1 VTRKIDRAFESF
13 VKRGEAEA
21 LSRVFDAT
29 AGELLRVGSHLVK
42 DLASAED
49 LVQMT
54 FLAAIEDRASHLP
67 GRPVLPW
74 LLGIM
79 ANRARN
85 LRRVERRRPDPQRVQ
100 AGPPL
105 EPPEEAQASELSAAV
120 EDAVANLPDPYRPVL
135 NLHLR
140 HGLSAAEIARSL
152 ERPQATVRS
161 QLARGMDR
169 LRRALPAGF
178 AAGFAML
185 PSTRGLAAIRVEVL
199 DKAQGVPTA
208 QAEVLTVAGS
218 KLGLGLMTLGL
229 LLVAGFF
236 VWQAEDRERPLDSD
250 SASLAEAERG
260 ASSTAAR
267 EEPPPMVA
275 RVEAPSPDAE
285 PALATLLV
293 QAVLTDGSPAAG
305 APALLISTNG
315 EMGVDER
322 SFRFDAAGE
331 LRVDG
336 LEPGHYFVHGLQGG
350 TVDLELGPGEDGQAS
365 LEIPEGVSLS
375 GLVVDAEGRPLADAS
390 VLLCY
395 SIVALE
401 RREEVARSDSQGRF
415 RVEHLQ
421 PGRALSAVG
430 ATGLPASI
438 YWVRKGQTEEEPIR
452 LQVGGSEASLQGVVR
467 SFDGTPIAGARIQ
480 VGASTLSM
488 DGSSS
493 RPPATAISEHDGSF
507 SLASVQ
513 FGEAIPI
520 WVRAVGTAPWHR
532 VMDLAANESP
542 QIQVELGPGAT
553 LRGRVDDGLGR
564 PLNRALIS
572 ITSPRIHPVS
582 QRSPRW
588 AGGDAWTDAG
598 GRFEIR
604 HLVPGEAGLLARHSE
619 HRALEQKM
627 SFQHGSQREWYPVL
641 SKGLMIRGL
650 LLDAKG
656 EALPERFVRIYD
668 PSDLYSHRLTK
679 SNAEGRFLFD
689 TCDDVVYQLS
699 VGLREDELSI
709 VLPEISPG
717 PELHRVVLR

>member
-1 VTRKIDRAFESF
+1 MARKIDRAFEAF
-13 VKRGEAEA
+13 VKRGDPEA

-54 FLAAIEDRASHLP
+54 FLAAIEDRGTHVP

-85 LRRVERRRPDPQRVQ
+85 MRRVERRRPDPQRLQ
-100 AGPPL
+100 ADLPVGPS
-105 EPPEEAQASELSAAV
+105 EQAQASELSAAV

-140 HGLSAAEIARSL
+140 HGLSAAEIALSL

-178 AAGFAML
+178 ATGFAML
-185 PSTRGLAAIRVEVL
+185 PTTRGMAAIRQEVL
-199 DKAQGVPTA
+199 DQAQELRPVE
-208 QAEVLTVAGS
+208 AEVLATGS
-218 KLGLGLMTLGL
+218 SSLILSLIALGLVL
-229 LLVAGFF
+229 LSGFYF
-236 VWQAEDRERPLDSD
+236 WQPGDAELPLDSD
-250 SASLAEAERG
+250 SSSLAENTG
-260 ASSTAAR
+260 AAPAPVIR
-267 EEPPPMVA
+267 DEPFFRIV
-275 RVEAPSPDAE
+275 RTGAPSPEAKS
-285 PALATLLV
+285 ALASLLV
-293 QAVLTDGSPAAG
+293 RARLADGSLAAG
-305 APALLISTNG
+305 APGLLISSNG
-315 EMGVDER
+315 EMGVDEQ
-322 SFRFDAAGE
+322 SLRFDAEGE
-331 LRVDG
+331 LRVEG

-350 TVDLELGPGEDGQAS
+350 TVDLELGPGDEGEAS
-365 LEIPEGVSLS
+365 LEIPAGLSVS
-375 GLVVDAEGRPLADAS
+375 GQVVDAEGRALADAAI
-390 VLLCY
+390 LLCY
-395 SIVALE
+395 SIFALE
-401 RREEVARSDSQGRF
+401 RREEVTRSDSQGRF

-421 PGRALSAVG
+421 AGRALTAVG
-430 ATGLPASI
+430 ASGLPASI
-438 YWVRKGQTEEEPIR
+438 HWVQAGKTEEELIR

-467 SFDGTPIAGARIQ
+467 AFDGSPIAGARIQ
-480 VGASTLSM
+480 VGASTLAT
-488 DGSSS
+488 DGSTSL
-493 RPPATAISEHDGSF
+493 PPSTAVSGKGGSF

-513 FGEAIPI
+513 IGAAIPI

-532 VMDLAANESP
+532 VLNLAAGESVE
-542 QIQVELGPGAT
+542 IQVELGPGAT

-564 PLNRALIS
+564 PIHRALIS

-604 HLVPGEAGLLARHSE
+604 HLVPGEASLLARHSE
-619 HRALEQKM
+619 HRALEQTM
-627 SFQHGSQREWYPVL
+627 NFQHGSDREWYPVL
-641 SKGLMIRGL
+641 GKGLMIRGL
-650 LLDAKG
+650 LLDAQG
-656 EALPERFVRIYD
+656 EALSERFVRIYD
-668 PSDLYSHRLTK
+668 PRDLYSHRLTK

-689 TCDDVVYQLS
+689 TCDDVIYQLS
-699 VGLREDELSI
+699 VGLKEEELSL